1 MAGDLNPR
9 IRLPPSAK
17 RGELVEIRVLVQHAM
32 ESGHRRDANG
42 VRVPRKILNRLV
54 VRYGGREVFT
64 ARLEPAIAANPLL
77 SFFLRAEASG
87 TVELIWTDDDG
98 SVHRS
103 EHKLVVTG

>member
-1 MAGDLNPR
+1 MASDLNPR
-9 IRLPPSAK
+9 VRLPQSAR
-17 RGELVEIRVLVQHAM
+17 RGEIVEIKVLVQHAM
-32 ESGHRRDANG
+32 ESGQRRDATG
-42 VRVPRKILNRLV
+42 ALVPRKILNRLA

-64 ARLEPAIAANPLL
+64 AKLEPAIAANPLF

-87 TVELIWTDDDG
+87 SIELTWTDDDG